1 MIMMMMK
8 LCSKFVLTKFLTPSL
23 YKIWNKSAQFVPS
36 RYPLTFLRT
45 RDLSSTIFVQGKEIW
60 IIIRHYNICKHAGEN
75 N

>member
-8 LCSKFVLTKFLTPSL
+8 RCSKLVLTKFLTPSL

-36 RYPLTFLRT
+36 QYPLTFLRT
-45 RDLSSTIFVQGKEIW
+45 QDLSSTIFVQGKEIW
-60 IIIRHYNICKHAGEN
+60 IMIRHYNICKHAGEN

>member
-1 MIMMMMK
+1 MIMMIK
-8 LCSKFVLTKFLTPSL
+8 LGSKLVRTKFLTPSL

-60 IIIRHYNICKHAGEN
+60 MIIRHYIICKHSGEN

>member
-8 LCSKFVLTKFLTPSL
+8 LCSKLVLTKFLTPSL

-36 RYPLTFLRT
+36 PFLRT
-45 RDLSSTIFVQGKEIW
+45 QDLSSTIFVQGKEIW
-60 IIIRHYNICKHAGEN
+60 IMIRHYNICKHAGEN

>member
-8 LCSKFVLTKFLTPSL
+8 LCSKLVLTKFLTPP

-45 RDLSSTIFVQGKEIW
+45 RDLSSTIFVKGKEIW